1 MRAVSEARRAGNWGP
16 ARARL
21 RAMLARPILFRVV
34 PCFSSYFWVVLVL
47 AQKAQSIFPALTLEL
62 AQRMKPAP
70 PAVRRQRSSVSRYRP
85 WQLRCRLRAPRWSN
99 VLWDIVRTRILGVDL
114 SSLVHGMSTSSYYV
128 SYRLCLPIYYRLSH
142 GGTQQYPQRD
152 GRSRLWV

>member
-1 MRAVSEARRAGNWGP
+1 MSRIVCKVANKLDFWSS
-16 ARARL
+16 
-21 RAMLARPILFRVV
+21 LAWYWLKADFLKIK
-34 PCFSSYFWVVLVL
+34 FSYNINNL
-47 AQKAQSIFPALTLEL
+47 ATLEL

-70 PAVRRQRSSVSRYRP
+70 RRCRRQRSSVSRYRP

-142 GGTQQYPQRD
+142 GGTQQYPTPSHNATVEAAYGFRPWLAMVD
-152 GRSRLWV
+152 APP